1 MYVLE
6 LFNGA
11 DSPSPRRKS
20 SLKNIKE
27 DNTMPAVTDQPVT
40 QSNPEDKVTIDV
52 PLLIRIMEYA
62 REDAK
67 TDMDLHDVAERLIAL
82 STNGN
87 TLTMTDY
94 ESIVGGETDI
104 EEGWSDIKSGLKKG
118 LAAGVLGAA
127 ALGAH
132 AGGVSLPNSGGSF
145 PPAAQQTL
153 NQRVQAMKDDEAAV
167 TGVVKAK
174 AADLSYYDTQYLQ
187 QVASGK
193 LQRPLV
199 SADDAKAEL
208 QLRANGK
215 QQSVTPEPSAKPTGP
230 TGFSKEYLQ
239 KAADT
244 NRTGRYLISVEK
256 AQELLKQSVEKE
268 SVSEDIT
275 RFKDLVGKMR
285 RV

>member
-94 ESIVGGETDI
+94 ESIVGGETEQQEPVDNS
-104 EEGWSDIKSGLKKG
+104 EAN
-118 LAAGVLGAA
+118 AATMRG
-127 ALGAH
+127 
-132 AGGVSLPNSGGSF
+132 
-145 PPAAQQTL
+145 
-153 NQRVQAMKDDEAAV
+153 
-167 TGVVKAK
+167 
-174 AADLSYYDTQYLQ
+174 
-187 QVASGK
+187 
-193 LQRPLV
+193 
-199 SADDAKAEL
+199 
-208 QLRANGK
+208 
-215 QQSVTPEPSAKPTGP
+215 
-230 TGFSKEYLQ
+230 
-239 KAADT
+239 
-244 NRTGRYLISVEK
+244 
-256 AQELLKQSVEKE
+256 E
-268 SVSEDIT
+268 SVDRKATLVTEDIT

>member
-1 MYVLE
+1 
-6 LFNGA
+6 
-11 DSPSPRRKS
+11 
-20 SLKNIKE
+20 
-27 DNTMPAVTDQPVT
+27 MPDVTDQPVT
-40 QSNPEDKVTIDV
+40 QSNPEDKITLDV

-62 REDAK
+62 REDSK

-82 STNGN
+82 SANGN
-87 TLTMTDY
+87 TLTMSDY
-94 ESIVGGETDI
+94 ESIVGGEADI

-127 ALGAH
+127 ALGAN

-153 NQRVQAMKDDEAAV
+153 NQRVQAMKDAEAAK
-167 TGVVKAK
+167 TGTGNAQ
-174 AADLSYYDTQYLQ
+174 AADLSHFNTQYLQ
-187 QVASGK
+187 QVASGEH
-193 LQRPLV
+193 QRPLV

-215 QQSVTPEPSAKPTGP
+215 QQTVTTEPSTKPTGP

-256 AQELLKQSVEKE
+256 AQELLKQRVEKE

-275 RFKDLVGKMR
+275 SFKDLVGKMR
-285 RV
+285 RL

>member
-153 NQRVQAMKDDEAAV
+153 NKRVQAMKDAEAAKQTPTKADDESWSSGQYDSHVKSDDTMTKKNGKPTEMQKRISDV
-167 TGVVKAK
+167 TGPNSQGEYK
-174 AADLSYYDTQYLQ
+174 
-187 QVASGK
+187 
-193 LQRPLV
+193 V
-199 SADDAKAEL
+199 SVS
-208 QLRANGK
+208 QNGK
-215 QQSVTPEPSAKPTGP
+215 IVSSYVTKTPPQSWME
-230 TGFSKEYLQ
+230 Q
-239 KAADT
+239 
-244 NRTGRYLISVEK
+244 
-256 AQELLKQSVEKE
+256 KE
-268 SVSEDIT
+268 SVTEDIT